1 METFENLSLDDEIY
15 SKLLEAEED
24 AVVTDQRYSSK
35 DVLKAMK
42 EVIGRKSV
50 V

>member
-24 AVVTDQRYSSK
+24 DGST
-35 DVLKAMK
+35 LFL
-42 EVIGRKSV
+42 
-50 V
+50 